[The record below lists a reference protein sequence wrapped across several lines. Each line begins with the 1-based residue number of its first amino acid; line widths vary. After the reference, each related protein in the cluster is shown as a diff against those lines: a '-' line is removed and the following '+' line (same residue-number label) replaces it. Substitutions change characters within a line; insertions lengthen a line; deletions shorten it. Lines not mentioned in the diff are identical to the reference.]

1 MKNISKTFLAFFVM
15 MIVTAGI
22 LSLFENDNAPKTEI
36 GLGQL
41 AGKIKAGEVEKIEV
55 RGNELKIFTK
65 DKKEE
70 TAYKESV
77 QSLSEA
83 LVNYGVTE
91 EELRATGI
99 AIKTDTGWQYWLSV
113 VLPFLLPFLLIIAFV
128 YFVSRQ
134 VQGVNKKAMSF
145 GQSAAKAD
153 RSDENK
159 KQKVKFDQVAGAREA
174 KAELEEIVQF
184 LEHPKKFIDL
194 GAKIPKGVLLIGPPG
209 CGKTLLARAVAGE
222 AGVPFFYVSGSEFV
236 EMFVGVGASRV
247 RSLFDKAKKNAPC
260 IVFLDELDAVGR
272 RRGTGLGGS
281 HDEREQT
288 LNQILVE
295 MDGFEP
301 NEGVILLAATNR
313 PDVLD
318 PALLRPGRFDRRVV
332 VDLPDLKDREEIL
345 KIHAMGKPLTNDV
358 DLHTVAAR
366 TPGFSGA
373 DLSNLLNEAAIL
385 AAKQDKKQVAMVDIL
400 ESIDKVMIGPERKSR
415 MLSEKEKKVT
425 AYHEAG
431 HAVVAHSLPN
441 ADPVHKISIIS
452 RGQAGGYTIKLPT
465 EDKHM
470 HAYSEFLDEMAVLL
484 GGYAAEKLVFGEIT
498 TGATS
503 DLKRA
508 TEIAKDLVMQYGMSH
523 KLAPRTFGERD
534 ELIFFGKEISEPRDY
549 SEKLAEKIDEEVA
562 DYINEARKSASDIL
576 TKRREVLEKVTEA
589 LLAKEV
595 LEREEFE
602 KIVGE
607 KGGNKEQL
615 TINKEQ
621 GRTQKTPARL
631 ASESVVGRQKHE
643 NAESTKAQLTG
654 NS

>member
-1 MKNISKTFLAFFVM
+1 M
-15 MIVTAGI
+15 
-22 LSLFENDNAPKTEI
+22 
-36 GLGQL
+36 GQL

-452 RGQAGGYTIKLPT
+452 RGQAAGYTLKLPI
-465 EDKHM
+465 EDRHL
-470 HAYSEFLDEMAVLL
+470 YSKSHFISELSVSL
-484 GGYAAEKLVFGEIT
+484 GGYVAEKLIFNDVT
-498 TGATS
+498 TGAS
-503 DLKRA
+503 DDLKKA
-508 TEIAKDLVMQYGMSH
+508 TAIARSLVMRYGMSDKVGPVFWGDDEELVFLGKELGVEKRYSEHTANLIDSEVSKFMDNALKTAKDL
-523 KLAPRTFGERD
+523 
-534 ELIFFGKEISEPRDY
+534 
-549 SEKLAEKIDEEVA
+549 
-562 DYINEARKSASDIL
+562 
-576 TKRREVLEKVTEA
+576 LEKHREA
-589 LLAKEV
+589 LHGIAGRLIEKETI
-595 LEREEFE
+595 EKNEFE
-602 KIVGE
+602 ELMKSFGLE
-607 KGGNKEQL
+607 K
-615 TINKEQ
+615 
-621 GRTQKTPARL
+621 
-631 ASESVVGRQKHE
+631 
-643 NAESTKAQLTG
+643 TG
-654 NS
+654 A